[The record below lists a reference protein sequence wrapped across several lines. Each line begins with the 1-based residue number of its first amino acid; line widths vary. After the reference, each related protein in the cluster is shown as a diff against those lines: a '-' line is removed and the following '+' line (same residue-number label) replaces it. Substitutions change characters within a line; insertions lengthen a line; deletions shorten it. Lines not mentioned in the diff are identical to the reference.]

1 MQIKMTVR
9 CHSTPVRMVT
19 IWNTDDTK
27 CWQGC
32 GATRVLIH
40 RWWECKMIQL
50 LFKAVWQYFTKLKN
64 LLPYNPGTALLGFY
78 PRLKTHAY
86 LKICTPMFTAAL
98 FIIAKSWKQLRC
110 LSVGEWISKLWYIQT
125 MEYYSV
131 LQRNEL
137 AAHEKMW
144 RNSKCIS
151 VSETSQSKKATYCM
165 ISTMC
170 HSGKIKIMETI
181 YRSVVAGVGC
191 DVGEGRG
198 IGKIERTCKAM
209 KMLCMIL

>member
-1 MQIKMTVR
+1 
-9 CHSTPVRMVT
+9 
-19 IWNTDDTK
+19 
-27 CWQGC
+27 
-32 GATRVLIH
+32 
-40 RWWECKMIQL
+40 MIQL

-64 LLPYNPGTALLGFY
+64 LLPNNPGTALLGFY

-165 ISTMC
+165 ISTIQY
-170 HSGKIKIMETI
+170 SGKSKTVEIVKS
-181 YRSVVAGVGC
+181 SVVAKG
-191 DVGEGRG
+191 
-198 IGKIERTCKAM
+198 
-209 KMLCMIL
+209 